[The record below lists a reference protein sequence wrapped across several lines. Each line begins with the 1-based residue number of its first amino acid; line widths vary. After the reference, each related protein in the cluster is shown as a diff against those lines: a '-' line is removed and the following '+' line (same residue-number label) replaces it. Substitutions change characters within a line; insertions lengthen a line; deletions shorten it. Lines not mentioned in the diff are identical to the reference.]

1 MITCVLFLLPAC
13 ALFASVNKEVKLDPR
28 YIVSF
33 RDHLCCYW
41 PVSLSLSVCRSV
53 CLSVHLCLCPSL
65 SLSVSVVVSLT
76 LGLLSFLSATVSCY
90 VITCFFFSF
99 IYLPVFYLQVRT
111 RRGSWS
117 SVITCVYCC
126 FVYRWEQGGGGRPSL
141 HRLVL

>member
-13 ALFASVNKEVKLDPR
+13 VLFAGVNKEVKLDPR

-53 CLSVHLCLCPSL
+53 CLSI
-65 SLSVSVVVSLT
+65 SVSVSVAVSLT
-76 LGLLSFLSATVSCY
+76 LGLLSFLSATVSRY

-111 RRGSWS
+111 RRGSWI